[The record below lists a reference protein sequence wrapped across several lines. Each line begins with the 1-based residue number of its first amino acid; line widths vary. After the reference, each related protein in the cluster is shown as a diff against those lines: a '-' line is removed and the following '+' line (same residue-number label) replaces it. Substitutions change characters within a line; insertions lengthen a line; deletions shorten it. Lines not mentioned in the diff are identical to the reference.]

1 MAPVEVPAHEVR
13 LSKRAAAAL
22 AERRTVV
29 VTRYGRRS
37 HVVVSAER
45 FALVEPLLELL
56 DDGVVVP
63 VELLLTTSDLELERL
78 LAEDREPTPAEQAL
92 IDELIAEID

>member
-22 AERRTVV
+22 ADFQTVA

-63 VELLLTTSDLELERL
+63 VEMLLTTADLELERL
-78 LAEDREPTPAEQAL
+78 LAEDRDPTPEEEAL
-92 IDELIAEID
+92 IDELLAETD